1 MELKILS
8 AGAAKGVVQALAE
21 EFRSSTGAS
30 LNGTFN
36 AVHSIR
42 EKLDADEPCDVIILT
57 GKMIADLDQEGRVES
72 DSRATLGRVE
82 TGLAVRTGEPLPA
95 IADREELSA
104 SLKRSKGVYFP
115 DPLRATAG
123 IHFISVLRKMGIYE
137 DIEPFFRPFPSGA
150 VAMADLSQSDEPGLI
165 GCTQVTEIMYTD
177 GVSLVGRLP
186 KEFELLTDYSAAV
199 SSKAANPELARAFVQ
214 FLTGSKTRTLRAS
227 SGFDV

>member
-1 MELKILS
+1 MKLKILS

-30 LNGTFN
+30 LNGTFD

-72 DSRATLGRVE
+72 DSRATLGRVK

-137 DIEPFFRPFPSGA
+137 NIEPFFRPFPSGA
-150 VAMADLSQSDEPGLI
+150 VAMADLSRSDEPGLI

-177 GVSLVGRLP
+177 GVSLVGLLP
-186 KEFELLTDYSAAV
+186 KEFELSTVYSAAV

>member
-1 MELKILS
+1 MS

-21 EFRSSTGAS
+21 EFRTNTGAG
-30 LNGTFN
+30 LNGTFG

-57 GKMIADLDQEGRVES
+57 GKMIADLDQMGRVES
-72 DSRATLGRVE
+72 ASCAELGRVE

-95 IADREELSA
+95 IGDSEELSA

-115 DPLRATAG
+115 DPLRSTAG
-123 IHFISVLRKMGIYE
+123 IHFVAVLRKMGIY
-137 DIEPFFRPFPSGA
+137 DNVEPFLRPFPNGA
-150 VAMADLSQSDEPGLI
+150 VAMANLAQRSEPGLI
-165 GCTQVTEIMYTD
+165 GCTQVTEIMYTQ
-177 GVSLVGRLP
+177 GVSLVGLLP
-186 KEFELLTDYSAAV
+186 KEFELSTVYSAAV

-214 FLTGSKTRTLRAS
+214 LLTGSKTQTLRAS

>member
-72 DSRATLGRVE
+72 DSRAALGRVK

-150 VAMADLSQSDEPGLI
+150 VAMADLSQRDEPGLI

-177 GVSLVGRLP
+177 GVSLVGLLP
-186 KEFELLTDYSAAV
+186 KEFELSTVYSAAV
-199 SSKAANPELARAFVQ
+199 SSNAANPELARAFVQ